1 MPFADGHH
9 VMARTATKA
18 KDRDTPVEKD
28 WIAAAREML
37 VEGGIAAVQINPL
50 ANRLGVTRGGFYWR
64 FKNRQDLLD
73 NLLADWK
80 ASNARHF
87 LDRLAEAGSP
97 RERCDRLIN
106 LWIEETHFDP
116 KFEAAI
122 RAWARV
128 DQNVRELVHAIDL
141 GRIKAIA
148 DIFLQDGRDAHE
160 AEARAR
166 IVYFHQIGYYA
177 LELGETSQERLAMIP
192 HYSRVLF
199 GFDE

>member
-1 MPFADGHH
+1 
-9 VMARTATKA
+9 MATSATKA
-18 KDRDTPVEKD
+18 KERDTPVEKD

-73 NLLADWK
+73 QLLADWK
-80 ASNARHF
+80 TSNARHF
-87 LDRLAEAGSP
+87 VDRLAEPGSP
-97 RERCDRLIN
+97 RERCERLIN
-106 LWIEETHFDP
+106 LWIEEKHFDP

-128 DQNVRELVHAIDL
+128 DPKVRELVHTIDL

-148 DIFLQDGRDAHE
+148 DIFLQDGRDPNE

-166 IVYFHQIGYYA
+166 ILYFHQIGYYA
-177 LELGETSQERLAMIP
+177 LELGETSQERHAMIP